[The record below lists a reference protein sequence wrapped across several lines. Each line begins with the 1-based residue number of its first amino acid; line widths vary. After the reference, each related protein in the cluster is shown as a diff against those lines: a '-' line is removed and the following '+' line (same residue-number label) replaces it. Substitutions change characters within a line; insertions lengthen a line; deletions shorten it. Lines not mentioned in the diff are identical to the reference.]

1 MNRTLSFQQH
11 VESVVRKVEKH
22 CNLLACLGNTG
33 WEWKK
38 CPTRSVYLATQRS
51 ILDYA
56 APAWQPWIART
67 QMDRLERAQ
76 NQALRRITG
85 QTASSPVEDLRIEAG
100 LPSDETISRQLI
112 ATSREKAF
120 RCPPNHPRRLPLEG
134 EQRHRLC
141 RDSWRE
147 SSKRL
152 EASLP
157 EGLTPREPLAGPT
170 EYLWTANPRKR
181 TVSST
186 LVGGNRTDNAKTD
199 AIRVIRE
206 SEAKW
211 VIYTDG
217 SASEGTHFGGS
228 AMVVTQSDPEN
239 PVTIDK
245 IKTKG
250 RIITSSYEEEKEAM
264 ESAIK
269 WLEKNTAEEHDKLL
283 ICTDSQSLTDALDNE
298 SPDVASLCRRLDA
311 MDRHIDIQWVP
322 GHMDIRGNELADKF
336 PNQVTEIE
344 DDAQPTSMKAAKA
357 VIKRTLENKPPSHA
371 RTAAVYANHSTAK
384 DEKTLTNRRDA
395 VMLARLRA
403 GYSMKLAAYR
413 HLMDPTTATTDPR
426 CPKCFQDN
434 QTLCGKDTS
443 VKFYK

>member
-1 MNRTLSFQQH
+1 M
-11 VESVVRKVEKH
+11 
-22 CNLLACLGNTG
+22 
-33 WEWKK
+33 
-38 CPTRSVYLATQRS
+38 RSVYLATQRS

-56 APAWQPWIART
+56 APAWQPWIARK

-76 NQALRRITG
+76 NQALCRITG
-85 QTASSPVEDLRIEAG
+85 QTASSPVEALRIEAG
-100 LPSDETISRQLI
+100 LPSYETISRQLI

-120 RCPPNHPRRLPLEG
+120 RCPPNHPRCLALEG
-134 EQRHRLC
+134 EPRHRLC

-157 EGLTPREPLAGPT
+157 EGLTPREPLAGLT
-170 EYLWTANPRKR
+170 EYLWNANPRKW

-186 LVGGNRTDNAKTD
+186 LVGGNRTDNARTD

-206 SEAKW
+206 REAKW
-211 VIYTDG
+211 VIYTEG

-228 AMVVTQSDPEN
+228 AMVVTQGDPEN

-250 RIITSSYEEEKEAM
+250 RIITSCNEDEKEAM
-264 ESAIK
+264 DSAIK
-269 WLEKNTAEEHDKLL
+269 WLEKNNVEEHDKV
-283 ICTDSQSLTDALDNE
+283 LTAALDNE
-298 SPDVASLCRRLDA
+298 SHDVASLCHRLDV

-322 GHMDIRGNELADKF
+322 GHMDIPGNELVDKLA
-336 PNQVTEIE
+336 NEATELE
-344 DDAQPTSMKAAKA
+344 DDAQPTSLKAAKA
-357 VIKRTLENKPPSHA
+357 VIKRTLIDKSPSHA

-403 GYSMKLAAYR
+403 GHSMQLAAYR
-413 HLMDPTTATTDPR
+413 HLMDPTTDPR

-434 QTLCGKDTS
+434 QTLEHWLLECPATLRTRQSIFGDTNTELS
-443 VKFYK
+443 VLTDDPIKAIELAKRCL